1 VKTAKVSLEEALG
14 GSIDRANV
22 SSNYVETFVML
33 PLTTITA
40 DGRDVSSDIYWMFDR
55 LSDSGLDGF
64 MVDVWWGLTEPSP
77 KSYLWDGYRK
87 LFDLAKNRGWKVQVV
102 SSFHQCGGNVGDDC
116 FIPIPSWIPR
126 DQDIWY
132 KDQNGN
138 QNPEYISLFADNV
151 KLQPTSASSFL
162 SSSTCA
168 VPDGSKSEC
177 GFYGIDRSGC
187 EAQGC
192 CWSESSTNGVPW
204 CFNSAA
210 TPAPTPPSGGS
221 CSVSDSAKRDCGFSG
236 ITSTGCVETGCCWAE
251 SGVNGVPWCFYSED
265 GPSPTPT
272 PTPTTAPS
280 PPTGD
285 GRTPVEMYSDWFA
298 AFASEFS
305 SDLGST
311 IVEVM
316 VGLGPA
322 GELRYPAYPLAHW
335 SFCGVGE
342 FQCFD
347 DHALAS
353 LEEAANQRNRFDW
366 RSPFSRSVVGGYNSK
381 PPASTDF
388 FNYVYQGDQGKFFLE
403 WYFGSL
409 KDHGARVLS
418 QASSVFG
425 QYPGVKLAG
434 KIAGIHWWYGD
445 KSNAAEV
452 TAGYYNANGV
462 NAYAEIA
469 ETFRN
474 SGDVVFCF
482 TCLEMRNY
490 EQPSEC
496 ASAPEDL
503 VRQTSSAAAAAGI
516 RYAGE
521 NALPRYDRNAYDQ
534 IISNKGSMT
543 AFTYL
548 RLNPQL
554 IEGQNYEEFKRFVY
568 LMH

>member
-1 VKTAKVSLEEALG
+1 
-14 GSIDRANV
+14 
-22 SSNYVETFVML
+22 
-33 PLTTITA
+33 
-40 DGRDVSSDIYWMFDR
+40 
-55 LSDSGLDGF
+55 
-64 MVDVWWGLTEPSP
+64 
-77 KSYLWDGYRK
+77 
-87 LFDLAKNRGWKVQVV
+87 
-102 SSFHQCGGNVGDDC
+102 
-116 FIPIPSWIPR
+116 
-126 DQDIWY
+126 
-132 KDQNGN
+132 
-138 QNPEYISLFADNV
+138 
-151 KLQPTSASSFL
+151 
-162 SSSTCA
+162 
-168 VPDGSKSEC
+168 
-177 GFYGIDRSGC
+177 
-187 EAQGC
+187 
-192 CWSESSTNGVPW
+192 
-204 CFNSAA
+204 
-210 TPAPTPPSGGS
+210 
-221 CSVSDSAKRDCGFSG
+221 
-236 ITSTGCVETGCCWAE
+236 
-251 SGVNGVPWCFYSED
+251 
-265 GPSPTPT
+265 
-272 PTPTTAPS
+272 
-280 PPTGD
+280 
-285 GRTPVEMYSDWFA
+285 
-298 AFASEFS
+298 
-305 SDLGST
+305 
-311 IVEVM
+311 M

-347 DHALAS
+347 EHALAS
-353 LEEAANQRNRFDW
+353 LEDAANQRNRLDW
-366 RSPFSRSVVGGYNSK
+366 RSPFSRSVVGDYNSK
-381 PPASTDF
+381 PPASSDF
-388 FNYVYQGDQGKFFLE
+388 FNYVYQGDQGRFFLE

-452 TAGYYNANGV
+452 TAGYYNSNGV

-469 ETFRN
+469 ETFRD

-534 IISNKGSMT
+534 IISNKGSMS

-554 IEGQNYEEFKRFVY
+554 IEGQNYNEFKRFVS